1 MNRVVYG
8 TLLTFRKIFLFVS
21 SQDIKMSATVPA
33 KISKQM
39 AVFKESD
46 WHKLVSE
53 LSVCLIIWKK
63 SVRLVIFGA
72 LARLRRATIN

>member
-1 MNRVVYG
+1 
-8 TLLTFRKIFLFVS
+8 
-21 SQDIKMSATVPA
+21 MSATVPA